1 MDMRKGTGK
10 GMVKGMLAS
19 TSTCSSPPSF
29 SPPHSLLVIFIGKE
43 SPSSAFRLI
52 IIS

>member
-1 MDMRKGTGK
+1 MRKGTGK

-19 TSTCSSPPSF
+19 KSTCSSPASFPPS
-29 SPPHSLLVIFIGKE
+29 PCLLLIVIGKE
-43 SPSSAFRLI
+43 SPSSPFDLI

>member
-1 MDMRKGTGK
+1 MRKGTGK

-19 TSTCSSPPSF
+19 TSTCSFPPSY

-43 SPSSAFRLI
+43 SPLSAFHLI